1 MLYMLLAAN
10 NFTSDIDIIAHSTDV
25 APVKEALAKTFLA
38 KAKEVGIA
46 KAEEWAN
53 HPVDWLLAGQE
64 SYSADSEASITDNG
78 ASVMQGGD
86 PVLLANFL
94 YQLTTSFQTHYK
106 GVFIMTYQEL
116 KKIFIAHEANKPSR
130 HLTASSHS
138 PRIASANPILR
149 PNALMLSVRIT
160 RRSIRIC
167 PVTPSSA
174 TALMVPIWAFAWK
187 RT

>member
-1 MLYMLLAAN
+1 MYYILAKEIVQKCIEQGILQKVNVVDSILCKECKKCLFINTLQLIIQSSTKYNPWKIENAIGIQCFSIVPCNQEVSIMLYMLLAAN

-86 PVLLANFL
+86 LF
-94 YQLTTSFQTHYK
+94 YWQ
-106 GVFIMTYQEL
+106 I
-116 KKIFIAHEANKPSR
+116 
-130 HLTASSHS
+130 SSIS
-138 PRIASANPILR
+138 
-149 PNALMLSVRIT
+149 
-160 RRSIRIC
+160 
-167 PVTPSSA
+167 
-174 TALMVPIWAFAWK
+174 
-187 RT
+187 

>member
-53 HPVDWLLAGQE
+53 PVDWLLAGQE

-86 PVLLANFL
+86 LF
-94 YQLTTSFQTHYK
+94 YWQ
-106 GVFIMTYQEL
+106 I
-116 KKIFIAHEANKPSR
+116 
-130 HLTASSHS
+130 SSIS
-138 PRIASANPILR
+138 
-149 PNALMLSVRIT
+149 
-160 RRSIRIC
+160 
-167 PVTPSSA
+167 
-174 TALMVPIWAFAWK
+174 
-187 RT
+187 

>member
-64 SYSADSEASITDNG
+64 SYSAESEASITDNG

-86 PVLLANFL
+86 LF
-94 YQLTTSFQTHYK
+94 YWQ
-106 GVFIMTYQEL
+106 I
-116 KKIFIAHEANKPSR
+116 
-130 HLTASSHS
+130 SS
-138 PRIASANPILR
+138 IG
-149 PNALMLSVRIT
+149 
-160 RRSIRIC
+160 
-167 PVTPSSA
+167 
-174 TALMVPIWAFAWK
+174 
-187 RT
+187 